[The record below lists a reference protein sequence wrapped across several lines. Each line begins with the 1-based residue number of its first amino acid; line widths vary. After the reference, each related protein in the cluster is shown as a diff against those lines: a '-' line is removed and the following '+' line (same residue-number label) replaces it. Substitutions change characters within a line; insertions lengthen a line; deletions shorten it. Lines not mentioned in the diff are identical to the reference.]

1 MMPLFHEFTQALP
14 LAAMK
19 AIRVEEAHWFA
30 MPPDFLAY
38 ALFAGLALII
48 LYVFSR

>member
-1 MMPLFHEFTQALP
+1 MRLFHDFTQALP

-19 AIRVEEAHWFA
+19 TVRVEEAPWFT

>member
-1 MMPLFHEFTQALP
+1 MMPLFHDFTQALP
-14 LAAMK
+14 HAAMK
-19 AIRVEEAHWFA
+19 AVQVEAAPWFA
-30 MPPDFLAY
+30 MPQDFLAY